1 MLVAVGLYFP
11 FWYSAPQVART
22 RRVGDD
28 VGADRWDRLGDN
40 PTTAALRAWAIAV
53 AGALATVAVLA
64 AVYLTFPNPLA
75 GVDRLPGAV
84 ALWSVFISIVA
95 LPHILGG
102 LCSTPIAGSG
112 TCPEAGVSVS
122 GHAHH
127 EAARPMVYEFVV
139 QG

>member
-28 VGADRWDRLGDN
+28 VGADRWDRLGDS

-95 LPHILGG
+95 LPHILV
-102 LCSTPIAGSG
+102 GSVFDTDRG
-112 TCPEAGVSVS
+112 IWYVP
-122 GHAHH
+122 
-127 EAARPMVYEFVV
+127 
-139 QG
+139 